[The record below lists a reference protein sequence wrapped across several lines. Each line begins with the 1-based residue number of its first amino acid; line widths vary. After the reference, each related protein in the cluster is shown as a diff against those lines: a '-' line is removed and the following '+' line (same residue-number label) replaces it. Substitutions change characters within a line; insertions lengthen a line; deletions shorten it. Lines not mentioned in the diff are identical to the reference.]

1 MQRKAMEDDY
11 YKILNVERN
20 ASAAD
25 IQKAYRKLAR
35 KYHPDVNPDD
45 KTAKKKF
52 QEIQKAYEV
61 LNDTEKREMYDRYGS
76 SFETMGA
83 GGPGGGAWR
92 GQGPGSGGYAEV
104 DFSQFFGGGGQE
116 GFEGGFG
123 DIFRQFGG
131 GATAGP
137 RRGRQRPRKGADL
150 SHQLTIPFNTAVTGG
165 EARLSVKRPD
175 GKVESIAVKIP
186 AGIEDGKSIRLRGQ
200 GEASPNGGPA
210 GDILITIQSAPHP
223 YFRRRGNNLEVNV
236 PVTLAEAGLGAKVD
250 VPTPKGVITLTVPPG
265 TSSGKRLRVKGH
277 GVQLK
282 ESPGDLYAEI
292 QIVLPTQIDAE
303 SAELIR
309 QFDKRQPLKPRAD
322 LRW

>member
-1 MQRKAMEDDY
+1 MEDDY
-11 YKILNVERN
+11 YKILSVGRD

-45 KTAKKKF
+45 ATAKRKF

-61 LNDTEKREMYDRYGS
+61 LNDAEKREMYDRYGS
-76 SFETMGA
+76 SFESMGA
-83 GGPGGGAWR
+83 GGPGGGTWR
-92 GQGPGSGGYAEV
+92 THSTGPGGQTEV
-104 DFSQFFGGGGQE
+104 DFSQFFGSGGQG

-131 GATAGP
+131 GAA
-137 RRGRQRPRKGADL
+137 RQARQRPRKGTDL
-150 SHQLTIPFNTAVTGG
+150 KHQLDIPFNTAVTGG
-165 EARLSVKRPD
+165 EARINVKRPD

-186 AGIEDGKSIRLRGQ
+186 AGIEDGKTIRLRGQ
-200 GEASPNGGPA
+200 GAASPNGGPA
-210 GDILITIQSAPHP
+210 GDILITVKAAPHP
-223 YFRRRGNNLEVNV
+223 YFRRRGNNLEVDV
-236 PVTLAEAGLGAKVD
+236 PVTLAEAGLGGKID

-277 GVQLK
+277 GVQ
-282 ESPGDLYAEI
+282 SQSNPGDLYAEI
-292 QIVLPTQIDAE
+292 QIVLPSEIDAE
-303 SAELIR
+303 GEELIQ
-309 QFDKRQPLKPRAD
+309 QFDAKHKLKPRAD